1 MHVLSL
7 TAWLTAFLVA
17 LVTGM
22 TASRPHAP
30 HTRLTLRLTLRPCS
44 ACQQDQCA
52 GAIRLREGQRVV
64 RGPDWKWGRQD
75 GPDEVSPPSSLCC
88 YLLFPLFVV
97 VAFRAALPSLPAD
110 PSCFFFPGMRR
121 CRAPHPIVGQGKAG
135 RFDVACHGSR
145 VMGLVVG
152 AHARGMGSGQV
163 SGEAPSGVVVEV
175 KGTGWCKVRWST
187 GVQETYRAGAEGGTR
202 LRFLVPVCADECA
215 FFAVRCSLLLI
226 AAVCSLG
233 PMLKM
238 WRQAS
243 MTWCHTTWKPLYL
256 SWRPLLLPLKMR
268 LRRPWVCCSCS

>member
-110 PSCFFFPGMRR
+110 PSCFFFPGCVAAAPLIRSLAKVRR
-121 CRAPHPIVGQGKAG
+121 A
-135 RFDVACHGSR
+135 DLTSR
-145 VMGLVVG
+145 VMG
-152 AHARGMGSGQV
+152 RV
-163 SGEAPSGVVVEV
+163 SWVSWLEL
-175 KGTGWCKVRWST
+175 T
-187 GVQETYRAGAEGGTR
+187 RAGWDPG
-202 LRFLVPVCADECA
+202 RFRGRHRVGWLWRSREQAGARCDGPPGSRRPIELVQRE
-215 FFAVRCSLLLI
+215 VRACVSSSLFVPTNARSLLC
-226 AAVCSLG
+226 AAACS
-233 PMLKM
+233 
-238 WRQAS
+238 S
-243 MTWCHTTWKPLYL
+243 SPLFA
-256 SWRPLLLPLKMR
+256 LLAR
-268 LRRPWVCCSCS
+268 C